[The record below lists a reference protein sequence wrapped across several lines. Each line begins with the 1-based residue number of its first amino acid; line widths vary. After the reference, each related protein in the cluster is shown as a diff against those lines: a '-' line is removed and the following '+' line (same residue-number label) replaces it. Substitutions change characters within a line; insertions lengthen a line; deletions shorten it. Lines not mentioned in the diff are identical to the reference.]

1 MEDINISNISTFIR
15 KHRVDI
21 SFISGSWTILEKMAL
36 LSRIDACVR
45 WGERGIWIGHYQ
57 VFLPSLDSIFRREI
71 ADPVTVLLST
81 DWPRSTFYFP
91 FKKNSS
97 TEWTM
102 VSRSANK
109 SIRYCKLFLIV
120 DNNWIDCRFFF
131 DSLSLRENSNLSSLR
146 LLVKVEH
153 TWRGEEKKKG
163 KKKYQHSLSNNC
175 VNSNFYSTFSKRN
188 LMNYNPAHNTSYA
201 NGQ

>member
-15 KHRVDI
+15 KHRADI

-36 LSRIDACVR
+36 LSRIDARVR
-45 WGERGIWIGHYQ
+45 WGERGIWIGNYQ
-57 VFLPSLDSIFRREI
+57 VILPSLDPIFRREI

-91 FKKNSS
+91 FKKNSP

-120 DNNWIDCRFFF
+120 DNNWIDCPFFF
-131 DSLSLRENSNLSSLR
+131 WFVVVTREFESQFL
-146 LLVKVEH
+146 KI
-153 TWRGEEKKKG
+153 
-163 KKKYQHSLSNNC
+163 
-175 VNSNFYSTFSKRN
+175 FS
-188 LMNYNPAHNTSYA
+188 
-201 NGQ
+201 

>member
-1 MEDINISNISTFIR
+1 
-15 KHRVDI
+15 
-21 SFISGSWTILEKMAL
+21 MAL
-36 LSRIDACVR
+36 LSRIDARVR
-45 WGERGIWIGHYQ
+45 WGERGIWIGNYQ
-57 VFLPSLDSIFRREI
+57 VILPSLDPIFRREI

-91 FKKNSS
+91 FKKNSP

-146 LLVKVEH
+146 FLVKVEH

-163 KKKYQHSLSNNC
+163 EKKYQHSLSNNC